1 MSLLRTESLAI
12 SVGGWYVCS
21 NLNFRLEPGQHW
33 GILGGNGI
41 GKTTLLLT
49 LAGLRPPA
57 AGKVYIEETPLAA
70 IRRRDLSRKLGVL
83 FQDSHDIFPGSVME
97 TVLIGRHPWLPVWSF
112 EGDEDYA
119 LALAALRDVA
129 METMAHRQVNTLSG
143 GERRRLAL
151 ATLLLQDPRIWLLD
165 EPTNHLDLKHQIN
178 LMGLIRSRVDEAQGG
193 LVMVLHDVNLI
204 TRFCSHVILMQDH
217 ETMLSGPVGEVVTQ
231 ETLER
236 LYRHPIRQV
245 NAEGRSLYFPA

>member
-12 SVGGWYVCS
+12 SIGGWYVCRG
-21 NLNFRLEPGQHW
+21 LDFRLEPGQHW

-57 AGKVYIEETPLAA
+57 AGRLLIEETPAA
-70 IRRRDLSRKLGVL
+70 ALRRRDLSRKLGVL

-112 EGDEDYA
+112 EGEEDYA

-129 METMAHRQVNTLSG
+129 MDTMAHRQVNTLSG

-178 LMGLIRSRVDEAQGG
+178 LMDLIRRRVDAAQGG

-236 LYRHPIRQV
+236 LYRHPIRQINV
-245 NAEGRSLYFPA
+245 EGRSLYFPF